1 MKDTPQTPEAVALA
15 LTHQI
20 TNYERPS
27 EDNRPDREYIL
38 SLYEECLQA
47 VKGYPR
53 GADTQPRVRAV

>member
-15 LTHQI
+15 LTYQI

-38 SLYEECLQA
+38 SLYEECLKD

-53 GADTQPRVRAV
+53 GADT